1 MARRPRTAD
10 DVFDGRWTMRSSRGC
25 VSLAALSIAFGLSL
39 PAQAE
44 ELSPKARSLVASF
57 KSAAEGKNQVNR
69 TQQGSFYFKW
79 LQGPPVGWDKSY
91 FKLGEL
97 VKGTHFLSLQLI
109 RNTPQGVE
117 MLVLNDAQLD
127 LAVEEAFRGTG
138 KTLADA
144 DKNIA
149 YNTDKAKVP
158 VTPEMASWFASM
170 LDQLRWELKVPK

>member
-1 MARRPRTAD
+1 
-10 DVFDGRWTMRSSRGC
+10 MRSSRRC
-25 VSLAALSIAFGLSL
+25 LPFAALSLAFGLSL
-39 PAQAE
+39 PAPAE
-44 ELSPKARSLVASF
+44 ELSPKTRNLVASF

-79 LQGPPVGWDKSY
+79 LQSPPAEWDKAY

-97 VKGTHFLSLQLI
+97 VKGARFLSLQLI

-149 YNTDKAKVP
+149 YNTEKAKVP
-158 VTPEMASWFASM
+158 VTPEMANWFAAM
-170 LDQLRWELKVPK
+170 LDELRWDLKVAK